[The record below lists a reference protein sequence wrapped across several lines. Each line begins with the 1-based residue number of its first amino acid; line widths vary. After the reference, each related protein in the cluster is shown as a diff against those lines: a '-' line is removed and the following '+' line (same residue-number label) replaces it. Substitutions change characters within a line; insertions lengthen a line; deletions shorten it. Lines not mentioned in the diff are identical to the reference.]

1 MAVKEKTN
9 GEMNENKFSKE
20 QILSS
25 KKYNNRRD
33 ALSVILD
40 NDEYYEIAEVD
51 KLLSDFMKGKV
62 N

>member
-40 NDEYYEIAEVD
+40 DDEYYEIAEVD